1 MAEKGN
7 PASISDV
14 GVGLLATR
22 ACIEGAA
29 MNVRINLSGL
39 KDEKLK
45 ATLQEKMERLVAES
59 EARYQERSRT
69 RWKEIVVTRVREIS
83 VAQCFANANSTGS
96 LDSAQD
102 DGRLSA

>member
-1 MAEKGN
+1 
-7 PASISDV
+7 
-14 GVGLLATR
+14 
-22 ACIEGAA
+22 

-59 EARYQERSRT
+59 EARLPKRPRAGGE
-69 RWKEIVVTRVREIS
+69 EIVVIPSRRRGHP
-83 VAQCFANANSTGS
+83 VAQCFANSTGS
-96 LDSAQD
+96 LDSARD